1 MLISRGEIAL
11 SMHAPFQKG
20 SAFAPPRSN
29 VVCAPMGYELPPE
42 ILASMEFQMRTKQ
55 GHRVTHLPV
64 FEGPHRVVA
73 VVDVRCILAARSL
86 PHSPPAD

>member
-1 MLISRGEIAL
+1 MEISLFHACALPKGVGFRTTPFERG
-11 SMHAPFQKG
+11 
-20 SAFAPPRSN
+20 
-29 VVCAPMGYELPPE
+29 VCAPMGYELPPE

-73 VVDVRCILAARSL
+73 VVDVRCILAAHSL
-86 PHSPPAD
+86 PRLPPAD